1 MEDIIPVIIVIAGI
15 VIKLFSSLKKRDP
28 EPEYGSTPPSSWD
41 EFLDEVDK
49 SPEMQE
55 AIESDP
61 ELQYA
66 LEQARQQKAAH
77 EAAIRQAQAERD
89 AALLENQRVIAEM
102 AARAQAANQSSMA
115 EEDSVIYAQ
124 DNDVDVDAGKNA
136 PDPGSWAEFIR
147 NNRTGALVIS
157 EILSPP
163 AALR

>member
-1 MEDIIPVIIVIAGI
+1 MEDIVPVIIVIAGI
-15 VIKLFSSLKKRDP
+15 VIKLFSSQKKRDP

-41 EFLDEVDK
+41 EFLEEVDK

-55 AIESDP
+55 AVESDP

-66 LEQARQQKAAH
+66 LEQARLQKAAH

-124 DNDVDVDAGKNA
+124 DNDDDAGKNA
-136 PDPGSWAEFIR
+136 PDSGSWAEFIR